1 MDNRQAALLLARG
14 RAVIGLAALT
24 VPGLFNRLW
33 LGGTKATSPAKAM
46 TRAFGARELV
56 LGIGTLTSVKEQTQG
71 PEWLSMGAVADG
83 VDAAVSLLVRGAPR
97 RTRVIALVAAGSAV
111 GAMKV
116 ARELADERAAASGSG
131 LEARA

>member
-1 MDNRQAALLLARG
+1 MNSRQVALVLARS
-14 RAVIGLAALT
+14 RAVLGLAALT
-24 VPGLFNRLW
+24 LPGLFDRVW
-33 LGGTKATSPAKAM
+33 LGGAKATPSAKAV
-46 TRAFGARELV
+46 TRALGAREIV